1 MLVNLT
7 QFELVCFI
15 VGRYEIRTF
24 QSISTN
30 LSLEMGWVGAFACA
44 LALPVMTRHPRCP
57 GPSAM
62 RYMWWSRWSEF
73 SRPGVRPLYMLRD
86 SQDMGTPRVEEKTSR
101 HALIEPAG
109 NCTWLFAA
117 LLSSTSTLMPVA
129 PNSSRGSRG
138 RELPG
143 QKTRLSRRKRQLP
156 CVLVAPHGASCP
168 GHACVHVCGFFSA
181 RACAPQNP
189 PHRGQR
195 ASTAPRPFAS
205 FDD

>member
-1 MLVNLT
+1 M
-7 QFELVCFI
+7 
-15 VGRYEIRTF
+15 IRTF

-138 RELPG
+138 REVSG
-143 QKTRLSRRKRQLP
+143 QKTKLSRRKRRLP
-156 CVLVAPHGASCP
+156 CVLVAPHGASP
-168 GHACVHVCGFFSA
+168 GHACAHVCGLLSA
-181 RACAPQNP
+181 RACAPRKT

-195 ASTAPRPFAS
+195 ASTAPCPLAAFVR
-205 FDD
+205 